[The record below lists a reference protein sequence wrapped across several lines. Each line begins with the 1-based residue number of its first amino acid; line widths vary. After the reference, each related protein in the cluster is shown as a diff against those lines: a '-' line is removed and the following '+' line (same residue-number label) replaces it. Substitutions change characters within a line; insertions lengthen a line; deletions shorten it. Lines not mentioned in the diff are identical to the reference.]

1 MIKTRHYLV
10 VACFFY
16 IIYDIII
23 ELKIGLML
31 VDIKCEINIKEVYYE

>member
-1 MIKTRHYLV
+1 MTKTRHYLV

-23 ELKIGLML
+23 ELKIGLT
-31 VDIKCEINIKEVYYE
+31 